1 MLGAG
6 VGLGVQ
12 VPAVHSLGWGVGV
25 YRCIFQSLVF
35 APYTFAS
42 LVFSDSLRF
51 GDTPVPK

>member
-1 MLGAG
+1 MP
-6 VGLGVQ
+6 Q
-12 VPAVHSLGWGVGV
+12 REPAVDSLGWGGERGG

-42 LVFSDSLRF
+42 LVFSDSLHF